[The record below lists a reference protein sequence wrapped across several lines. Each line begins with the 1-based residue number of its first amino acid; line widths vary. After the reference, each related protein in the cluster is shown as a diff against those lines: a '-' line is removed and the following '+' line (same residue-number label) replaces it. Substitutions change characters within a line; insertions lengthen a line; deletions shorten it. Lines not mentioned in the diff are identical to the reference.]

1 MKWPKKKMLR
11 FYFVI
16 ITSIIF
22 IIYYIVK
29 LRIMSANKKLF
40 TIESRYRTV
49 RHLAIHCMINSNIRT
64 LVYGVDKLPKEGGYV
79 MYPNH
84 QGRYDIVGIFYAHK
98 KPCTLVMEAERSKI
112 PIATEVIEALD
123 GVRLDKRNMRSQVS
137 AIARIVK
144 EVSDGRRYV
153 IFPEGGYDN
162 NKNELQEFKHGAFK
176 VPLKTKCPIVPVV
189 LIDSYKPYTI
199 NTIRRVKTQ
208 VHFLD
213 PINYDEY
220 KDLTTHELSD
230 LVKSRIKNKMDEI
243 LK

>member
-1 MKWPKKKMLR
+1 MLR

-29 LRIMSANKKLF
+29 LRIMSANKRHCS
-40 TIESRYRTV
+40 IESRYRTV

-64 LVYGVDKLPKEGGYV
+64 SVFGKENLPKEGGYV

-123 GVRLDKRNMRSQVS
+123 GVRLDKTNMRSQVS
-137 AIARIVK
+137 AISRIAN
-144 EVSDGRRYV
+144 EVNDGRRYV

-162 NKNELQEFKHGAFK
+162 NKNELQEFKPGAFK

-189 LIDSYKPYTI
+189 LVDSYKPYTI
-199 NTIRRVKTQ
+199 NTIRRVRTQ
-208 VHFLD
+208 VHFLE
-213 PINYDEY
+213 PVFYDEY
-220 KDLTTHELSD
+220 KGMSTHELSD
-230 LVKSRIKNKMDEI
+230 LVKSRIQAKLDSVLSSREK
-243 LK
+243 